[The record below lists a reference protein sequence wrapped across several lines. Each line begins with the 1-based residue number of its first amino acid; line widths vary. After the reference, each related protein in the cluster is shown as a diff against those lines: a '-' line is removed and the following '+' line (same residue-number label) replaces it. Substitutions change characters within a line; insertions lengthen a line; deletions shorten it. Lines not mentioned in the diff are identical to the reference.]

1 MSTPHIA
8 AAAREFAPLVLL
20 PGDPLRARHV
30 ATTLLADAVEVTAL
44 RNMLGYT
51 GTWRGH
57 RVSVMGSGM
66 GIPSACLYAAE
77 LYSEYGVRR
86 LVRIG
91 TCGAVAP
98 TLGLGDLVVAQ
109 GACTDSNVNRLR
121 FRGYDYAPLASWP
134 LLQAVAACASSAAAR
149 GDLPPLHVGN
159 VFSSDFFVH
168 PDPELMPLLARYG
181 VLAVDMETA
190 GLYATAAEHGAE
202 ALTVLTVSDRLGH
215 REQMTP
221 IQRQTGLDRMVR
233 LVLDAL
239 TDDSRQSAGGA
250 KSEV

>member
-8 AAAREFAPLVLL
+8 AAAGEFAPLVLL

-77 LYSEYGVRR
+77 LCREYGVRR

-98 TLGLGDLVVAQ
+98 TLALGDLVVAQ

-134 LLQAVAACASSAAAR
+134 LLQAVTACASAR
-149 GDLPPLHVGN
+149 LDLPPLHVGN
-159 VFSSDFFVH
+159 VFSSDFFGH
-168 PDPELMPLLARYG
+168 PDPEFVPLLVRYG
-181 VLAVDMETA
+181 VLALDMETA

-202 ALTVLTVSDRLGH
+202 ALTVLTVSDRVGH
-215 REQMTP
+215 GEQMTP
-221 IQRQTGLDRMVR
+221 LERQTGLDTMVR

-239 TDDSRQSAGGA
+239 TG
-250 KSEV
+250 

>member
-8 AAAREFAPLVLL
+8 AAAGDFAPLVLL

-30 ATTLLADAVEVTAL
+30 ATTLLDDAVEVTAL
-44 RNMLGYT
+44 RNMMGYT

-77 LYSEYGVRR
+77 LCREYGVRR

-98 TLGLGDLVVAQ
+98 TLAIGDLVVAL

-134 LLQAVAACASSAAAR
+134 LLRAVTACAAAR
-149 GDLPPLHVGN
+149 DDLPPLHVGN

-168 PDPELMPLLARYG
+168 PDPELVPLLARYG
-181 VLAVDMETA
+181 VLALDMETA

-202 ALTVLTVSDRLGH
+202 ALTVLTVSDRVGH
-215 REQMTP
+215 HEQMTP
-221 IQRQTGLDRMVR
+221 LERQTGLDTMVR

-239 TDDSRQSAGGA
+239 TDDSR
-250 KSEV
+250 

>member
-1 MSTPHIA
+1 MSTPHISA
-8 AAAREFAPLVLL
+8 TAGAFAPLVLF

-30 ATTLLADAVEVTAL
+30 ATTLLADAVEVTAV

-57 RVSVMGSGM
+57 PVSVMGSGM

-77 LYSEYGVRR
+77 LFRDYGVRR

-91 TCGAVAP
+91 TCGGVAP
-98 TLGLGDLVVAQ
+98 TLAIGDLVVAQ

-134 LLQAVAACASSAAAR
+134 LLQAVTAFASSTAAR
-149 GDLPPLHVGN
+149 GRLPPLHVGN
-159 VFSSDFFVH
+159 VFSSDFFGH
-168 PDPELMPLLARYG
+168 PDPEFVPLLARYG
-181 VLAVDMETA
+181 VLALDMETA

-202 ALTVLTVSDRLGH
+202 ALTVLTVSDRIGH
-215 REQMTP
+215 DAQMTP
-221 IQRQTGLDRMVR
+221 LERQTGVDTMVR

-239 TDDSRQSAGGA
+239 VGG
-250 KSEV
+250 SV

>member
-8 AAAREFAPLVLL
+8 AAAGEFAPLVLL

-30 ATTLLADAVEVTAL
+30 ATTLLDDAVEITAL

-51 GTWRGH
+51 GTWRGQ

-77 LYSEYGVRR
+77 LCREYGVRR

-98 TLGLGDLVVAQ
+98 TLAIGDLVLAQ

-134 LLQAVAACASSAAAR
+134 LLQAVTARASAR
-149 GDLPPLHVGN
+149 RDLPPLHVGN
-159 VFSSDFFVH
+159 VFSSDFFGH
-168 PDPELMPLLARYG
+168 PDPEFVPLLVRYG
-181 VLAVDMETA
+181 VLALDMETA

-202 ALTVLTVSDRLGH
+202 ALTVLTVSDRIGH

-221 IQRQTGLDRMVR
+221 LERQTGLDGMVR

-239 TDDSRQSAGGA
+239 TGDSR
-250 KSEV
+250 

>member
-1 MSTPHIA
+1 MSTPHISA
-8 AAAREFAPLVLL
+8 APGAFAPLVLM

-30 ATTLLADAVEVTAL
+30 ATTLLEDAVEITAV

-51 GTWRGH
+51 GTWRGE

-77 LYSEYGVRR
+77 LCREYGVRR

-98 TLGLGDLVVAQ
+98 SLGLGDIVLAQ
-109 GACTDSNVNRLR
+109 GACTDSNVNRVR
-121 FRGYDYAPLASWP
+121 FRGYDYAPLASWS
-134 LLQAVAACASSAAAR
+134 LLQAVTDRAR
-149 GDLPPLHVGN
+149 SCRDLPPLHVGN
-159 VFSSDFFVH
+159 VFSSDFFGH
-168 PDPELMPLLARYG
+168 PDPEFVPLLARYG
-181 VLAVDMETA
+181 VLAVEMESA

-202 ALTVLTVSDRLGH
+202 ALSVLTVSDRLGH
-215 REQMTP
+215 PEQMTSLE
-221 IQRQTGLDRMVR
+221 RQTGVDRMVR

-239 TDDSRQSAGGA
+239 TGDAR
-250 KSEV
+250 

>member
-8 AAAREFAPLVLL
+8 AAAGEFAPLVLL

-51 GTWRGH
+51 GTWRGR

-77 LYSEYGVRR
+77 LCREYGVRR

-98 TLGLGDLVVAQ
+98 TLALGDLVVAQ

-134 LLQAVAACASSAAAR
+134 LLQAVTACAAAR
-149 GDLPPLHVGN
+149 DDLPPLHVGN

-168 PDPELMPLLARYG
+168 PDPELVPLLARYG
-181 VLAVDMETA
+181 VLALDMETA

-202 ALTVLTVSDRLGH
+202 ALTVLTVSDRVGH

-221 IQRQTGLDRMVR
+221 IERQTGLDTMVR

-239 TDDSRQSAGGA
+239 TA
-250 KSEV
+250 